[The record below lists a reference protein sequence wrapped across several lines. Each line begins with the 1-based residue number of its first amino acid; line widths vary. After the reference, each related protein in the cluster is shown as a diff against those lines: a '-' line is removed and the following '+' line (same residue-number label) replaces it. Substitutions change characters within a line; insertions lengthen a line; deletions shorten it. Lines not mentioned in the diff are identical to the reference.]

1 MTGELSFDGRVAVV
15 TGAGRGIG
23 RAYALLL
30 AERGAQVVVNDLGV
44 SIGGSGADLTP
55 AEEVVAEITAAGG
68 TAVADG
74 NDVSSVSGA
83 EAIVAAAIENFGQ
96 VDVLV
101 NNAGIIRWAG
111 ISDVDLDNLERH
123 LAVHVAGS
131 FNTTRAAWPHMV
143 EAGYGRIVMTT
154 SAGIFGLP
162 ANLSYAAAKGAT
174 IGLVRSLTTAGVPL
188 GITINAIAPAAV
200 TRMGG
205 GDEGP
210 PPANMDPAL
219 VAPMVG
225 YLAHESCTVSGEVF
239 AAGSGRFTKV
249 FIAETEG
256 YVHLDG
262 PPTIEDVA
270 GHWAEITDEHD
281 YWVPPDLMG
290 WAEHFNAHLR

>member
-1 MTGELSFDGRVAVV
+1 MNDLNFDGRVAVV

-30 AERGAQVVVNDLGV
+30 AERGAHVVVNDLGG
-44 SIGGSGADLTP
+44 SIGGDGIDETP
-55 AEEVVAEITAAGG
+55 AADVVAEIVAAGG
-68 TAVADG
+68 TAVADTS
-74 NDVSSVSGA
+74 DVSSVVGSASLIGTA
-83 EAIVAAAIENFGQ
+83 LDRFGRI
-96 VDVLV
+96 DVLV

-111 ISDVDLDNLERH
+111 MPDVDLDNLERH
-123 LAVHVAGS
+123 HAVHVAGS
-131 FNTTRAAWPHMV
+131 FNTTRAAWPHMA
-143 EAGYGRIVMTT
+143 EQGYGRIVMTT
-154 SAGIFGLP
+154 SAGVFGLP

-174 IGLVRSLTTAGVPL
+174 IGMVRSLTTAGAPL
-188 GITINAIAPAAV
+188 GIHINAIAPAAV

-205 GDEGP
+205 GDDGP

-256 YVHLDG
+256 YVHPDLT
-262 PPTIEDVA
+262 PTIEDVA
-270 GHWAEITDEHD
+270 ANWDVITDESN

-290 WAEHFNAHLR
+290 WAKHFNAHLR